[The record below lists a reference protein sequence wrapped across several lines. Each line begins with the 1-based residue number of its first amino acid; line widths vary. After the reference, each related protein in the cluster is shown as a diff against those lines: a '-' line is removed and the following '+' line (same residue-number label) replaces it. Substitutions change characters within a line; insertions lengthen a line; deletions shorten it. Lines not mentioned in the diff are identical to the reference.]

1 MTADRNLPP
10 GLTRRDFIRTG
21 VAAAGAVALG
31 SCARIG
37 GAPASASNGSVA
49 DLDQLARR
57 IRGRFL
63 RDGSPL
69 YEDAR
74 KVWNL
79 AYDRR
84 PLAMARCE
92 GVDDVQRC
100 VEFARRHNI
109 PVAIRGGG
117 HSYAGFGVAD
127 GALQIDLGAF
137 NTVTVD
143 RDRRVASVGGG
154 TRIKELL
161 AATLAVGLHTPM
173 GSCGDVGV
181 AGLALAG
188 GDTSPRGLF
197 GTACDNVIGAQLV
210 TPDGDVLELGSGRN
224 EDLYWAIRGGGGNF
238 GVITRL
244 DFQLH
249 PLRTQHSATFQFGWN
264 DIAGAL
270 RTFGELIRETP
281 DEVRAS
287 FRVEKD
293 TGAVANCGYY
303 GDPATAAAYHA
314 KWKAAFRPV
323 EPSIN
328 HSIPTPQGEVWTTTS
343 LAVEGAFLE
352 DITDDRLV
360 DVLARAAVAGR
371 GVGAMLMGLS
381 NGVASRIGMADTAY
395 PLRGTGL
402 SSLLSA
408 EWHRPEER
416 VRAEQWVAEYG
427 AALRPWARRAYVNYL
442 GPSSPERIREVY
454 GENYPRLARIKAQ
467 YDPANLFRSN
477 QNVLPAGRSARSV
490 GVDSL
495 ASSLGISAHV
505 A

>member
-1 MTADRNLPP
+1 MKDKLTLISCVAASAW
-10 GLTRRDFIRTG
+10 TRRDFIRTG
-21 VAAAGAVALG
+21 AATVGAVALG
-31 SCARIG
+31 ACARIG
-37 GAPASASNGSVA
+37 TPPASVSTGSAA
-49 DLDQLARR
+49 DLDELARR

-92 GVDDVQRC
+92 GVDEVRRC
-100 VEFARRHNI
+100 VEFARRYNVL
-109 PVAIRGGG
+109 VAIRGGG

-137 NTVTVD
+137 NAVTVD
-143 RDRRVASVGGG
+143 RDRRIASVGGG
-154 TRIKELL
+154 TRIRELL
-161 AATLAVGLHTPM
+161 AATLPLGLHTPM
-173 GSCGDVGV
+173 GACGDVGV

-210 TPDGDVLELGSGRN
+210 TSDGDVLELGPDRN
-224 EDLYWAIRGGGGNF
+224 ADLFWAIRGGGGNF
-238 GVITRL
+238 GVVTRP
-244 DFQLH
+244 DFRLH
-249 PLRTQHSATFQFGWN
+249 PLRPQHSASFQLGWN
-264 DIAGAL
+264 DVAGAM

-281 DEVRAS
+281 DEVRAG
-287 FRVEKD
+287 FFVDPDR
-293 TGAVANCGYY
+293 GAVAGCGHF
-303 GDPATAAAYHA
+303 GDQASAAAYQA
-314 KWKAAFRPV
+314 KWKSAFRNV
-323 EPSIN
+323 EPAIKT
-328 HSIPTPQGEVWTTTS
+328 SIPTPQGEVWRTTS
-343 LAVEGAFLE
+343 VAVDGAFLE
-352 DITDDRLV
+352 GLTDDRLV

-381 NGVASRIGMADTAY
+381 NGVASRIGLTDTAY

-416 VRAEQWVAEYG
+416 ARAEHWVAEYG

-442 GPSSPERIREVY
+442 APSSPDRIREVY
-454 GENYPRLARIKAQ
+454 GENYARLARIKAK

-477 QNVLPAGRSARSV
+477 QNVLPAGGS
-490 GVDSL
+490 
-495 ASSLGISAHV
+495 
-505 A
+505 

>member
-1 MTADRNLPP
+1 MPDREVHPSAW
-10 GLTRRDFIRTG
+10 TRRDLIRTG
-21 VAAAGAVALG
+21 IATAGAVALG
-31 SCARIG
+31 ACARVG
-37 GAPASASNGSVA
+37 VWPASASDSSGA
-49 DLDQLARR
+49 DLDALARR
-57 IRGRFL
+57 VQGRFL

-69 YEDAR
+69 YDDAR

-92 GVDDVQRC
+92 GVDDVRRC
-100 VEFARRHNI
+100 VEFARRHGI

-127 GALQIDLGAF
+127 GALQIDLSAF

-143 RDRRVASVGGG
+143 KDRRVASVGGG

-188 GDTSPRGLF
+188 GDTSPRGLR
-197 GTACDNVIGAQLV
+197 GTACDNVIGAQVV
-210 TPDGDVLELGSGRN
+210 TAEGDLLEVGPNLN
-224 EDLYWAIRGGGGNF
+224 EDLFWAIRGGGGNF
-238 GVITRL
+238 GVVTRL

-249 PLRTQHSATFQFGWN
+249 PLLAQHRAVFPIGWT

-270 RTFGELIRETP
+270 RIFGELIHETP

-287 FRVEKD
+287 FSVNK
-293 TGAVANCGYY
+293 TSGAVASCGYF
-303 GDPATAAAYHA
+303 GDPAAAAAYHA
-314 KWKAAFRPV
+314 RWKAAFRSV
-323 EPSIN
+323 EPTLGT
-328 HSIPTPQGEVWTTTS
+328 SIPTPQGEVWTTTS
-343 LAVEGAFLE
+343 LAVDGAFLE
-352 DITDDRLV
+352 GITDDGLIE
-360 DVLARAAVAGR
+360 VLSRAAVAGR
-371 GVGAMLMGLS
+371 GVGDILMGLS
-381 NGVASRIGMADTAY
+381 NGAASRVGMSDTAY
-395 PLRGTGL
+395 PLRGVGL

-408 EWHRPEER
+408 EWQRPEER
-416 VRAEQWVAEYG
+416 ARAEQWVAEYG

-442 GPSSPERIREVY
+442 APSSPERIREVY
-454 GENYPRLARIKAQ
+454 GQNYPRLARIKAQ

-477 QNVLPAGRSARSV
+477 HNVLPAGRS
-490 GVDSL
+490 
-495 ASSLGISAHV
+495 
-505 A
+505 